1 MKRTIGELW
10 RGAVATGGS
19 KTAYLS
25 ERPEGWV
32 EVTWAE
38 AGQTVDEL
46 ANGLLAL
53 GVRKGDAFGILAQTT
68 LEWALFDYALA
79 RIGAVGAAIYA
90 NSSPKDC
97 RYVLEHSD
105 AVGVLVED
113 EEQRAK
119 IADLA
124 LEHVLT
130 FADLDEVR
138 ARGREH

>member
-32 EVTWAE
+32 EISWAE
-38 AGQTVDEL
+38 AGQAVDEL

-79 RIGAVGAAIYA
+79 RVGGIGAAIYA
-90 NSSPKDC
+90 NSSPRDAH
-97 RYVLEHSD
+97 YVLEHTSP
-105 AVGVLVED
+105 
-113 EEQRAK
+113 
-119 IADLA
+119 
-124 LEHVLT
+124 LT
-130 FADLDEVR
+130 VPGMCASEKP
-138 ARGREH
+138 RGTSSTRSTKPVSRK